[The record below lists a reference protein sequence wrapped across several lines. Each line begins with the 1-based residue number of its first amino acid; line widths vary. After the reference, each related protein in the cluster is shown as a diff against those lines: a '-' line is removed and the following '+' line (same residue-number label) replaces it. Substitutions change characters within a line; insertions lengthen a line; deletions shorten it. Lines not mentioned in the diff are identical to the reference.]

1 MSPESKVMRDGR
13 TLILQP
19 VAIRRRRTQEVRRSS
34 WRSLRQLG
42 SIINAGRVGRFRILS
57 AEVSERRF
65 KGFHLWPP
73 AAAGKLAQF
82 VLPRH

>member
-1 MSPESKVMRDGR
+1 MRDCG

-57 AEVSERRF
+57 TELWERRF
-65 KGFHLWPP
+65 KGFHIWPP
-73 AAAGKLAQF
+73 AVAGKLAQF
-82 VLPRH
+82 VPPRH